1 MFYHHKNLIAEGRGG
16 AEDFSSLPFLPPL
29 VLVGFF
35 FFGRWGVGGIGYW
48 CSFVVLLHSGTMV
61 RIPSLVE
68 DGGTGL
74 NLWYVVLVPTIG
86 SPLATRQCMGVLLL
100 CLNFFL

>member
-1 MFYHHKNLIAEGRGG
+1 
-16 AEDFSSLPFLPPL
+16 
-29 VLVGFF
+29 
-35 FFGRWGVGGIGYW
+35 
-48 CSFVVLLHSGTMV
+48 MV

-74 NLWYVVLVPTIG
+74 NLWYIVLVPTIG